1 MAKRKEK
8 KEETPSNFEAQEIS
22 LEDFEKIIKVVENSE
37 VAYFGYD
44 GKEVSV
50 DYSKLLSKTNNL
62 KILNK
67 KGEVLKS
74 INYKEKIIKIYG
86 NKFDCLELLSLKK
99 WFYIPI
105 TKSDG
110 NIFILTTGK

>member
-1 MAKRKEK
+1 MAKRK
-8 KEETPSNFEAQEIS
+8 KEDVPLSFETQEIS
-22 LEDFEKIIKVVENSE
+22 LEDFDKIIRVVENSE
-37 VAYFGYD
+37 VAYFSYD
-44 GKEVSV
+44 GKEVTI

-74 INYKEKIIKIYG
+74 INYKEKNIKISG
-86 NKFDCLELLSLKK
+86 NKFDCLDLLSLKK

-110 NIFILTTGK
+110 NIFVLTTGK

>member
-8 KEETPSNFEAQEIS
+8 KEETPVIFEAQEIL
-22 LEDFEKIIKVVENSE
+22 LEDFEKIIRVVENSE
-37 VAYFGYD
+37 TAYFGYE
-44 GKEVSV
+44 GKEIII
-50 DYSKLLSKTNNL
+50 DYSKLLSKSNNL

-74 INYKEKIIKIYG
+74 INYKEKTIKIYG

-110 NIFILTTGK
+110 NIFVLTTGK

>member
-8 KEETPSNFEAQEIS
+8 KEETSSNFEAQEIS

-50 DYSKLLSKTNNL
+50 DYSKLLSKINNL